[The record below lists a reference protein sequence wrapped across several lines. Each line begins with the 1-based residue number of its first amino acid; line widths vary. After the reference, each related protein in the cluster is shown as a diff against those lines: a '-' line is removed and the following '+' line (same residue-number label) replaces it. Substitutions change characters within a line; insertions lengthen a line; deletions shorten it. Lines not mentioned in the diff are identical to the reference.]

1 MPTWE
6 LLRDPAIMAAVTMI
20 VMVVLFKPGI
30 RLLMRAI
37 KPDAPEDWPLEKFV
51 INVVTVIINFF
62 TGYFLL
68 GRAMSGELYVLTVIA
83 SGLCVEGYEGLKNL
97 LATRGI
103 DISKIGLLG
112 TQRGSS

>member
-37 KPDAPEDWPLEKFV
+37 RPDASEDWPLEKFV
-51 INVVTVIINFF
+51 INVVTADYQLLHHSG
-62 TGYFLL
+62 TTFLL
-68 GRAMSGELYVLTVIA
+68 GRAMSGELLRID
-83 SGLCVEGYEGLKNL
+83 GHCVG
-97 LATRGI
+97 AMRRGV
-103 DISKIGLLG
+103 
-112 TQRGSS
+112 